1 MSRMV
6 RKQIYIDPRR
16 EEMLKRLSHQFGLP
30 ESEIIR
36 QGIDRVAGAGGAFPP
51 DERVWDEEKAFI
63 AERSRLNV
71 PQTGRK
77 WTREELYDE
86 RLRRVS
92 PLR

>member
-6 RKQIYIDPRR
+6 RKQVYIDPRR
-16 EEMLKRLSHQFGLP
+16 EKMLKRLSHQLGLP

-36 QGIDRVAGAGGAFPP
+36 KGIDQVAGAGGAFPP

-63 AERSRLNV
+63 AERSRLSV
-71 PQTGRK
+71 PQTERN
-77 WTREELYDE
+77 WAREELYDE

-92 PLR
+92 P